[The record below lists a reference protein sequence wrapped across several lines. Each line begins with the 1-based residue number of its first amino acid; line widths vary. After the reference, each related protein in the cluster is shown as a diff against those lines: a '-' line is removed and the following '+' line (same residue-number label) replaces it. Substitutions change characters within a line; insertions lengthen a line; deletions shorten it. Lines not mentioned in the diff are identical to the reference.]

1 MLMELWLTQAWLVAS
16 GLISLFLDPKNRKAW
31 WAKPT
36 LVLFIIIPAGLA
48 IAFGQ
53 QKAESARQQALQA
66 EEQHRKDQLEIL
78 ALQRELQSVGKG
90 VGKAVEGLQTLLI
103 GFGFTPETAATA
115 SPERISKSQEANSL
129 VQAAVSSSTAS
140 IKSERRRITVQYF
153 PKNVDPAVIE
163 NTLSALG
170 FTFMTGVPQ
179 QQGATN
185 AVWFGTDV
193 PLSDVKLVALT
204 LVRAG
209 VDLKTIK
216 PFRKSHP
223 VQDRNL
229 LVQVGTDGDYTG
241 KPSLTI
247 DQITSAP
254 GFFRPD

>member
-1 MLMELWLTQAWLVAS
+1 MELWLTQAWLVAS

-36 LVLFIIIPAGLA
+36 LVLFIIIPASLA

-53 QKAESARQQALQA
+53 QKTENAKQQALQA
-66 EEQHRKDQLEIL
+66 KEQHRKDQLQIL

-90 VGKAVEGLQTLLI
+90 VGRAVEGLQTLLI
-103 GFGFTPETAATA
+103 GFGFTPETAAIA
-115 SPERISKSQEANSL
+115 SPERISKSKEANSL
-129 VQAAVSSSTAS
+129 VQAAVNSSTAS
-140 IKSERRRITVQYF
+140 IKSERRRIVVQYF
-153 PKNVDPAVIE
+153 PKNVDPDVIE
-163 NTLSALG
+163 KTLSALG

-185 AVWFGTDV
+185 AIWFGTDV

-216 PFRKSHP
+216 PFRRSHP
-223 VQDRNL
+223 VPDRNL
-229 LVQVGTDGDYTG
+229 LIQVGTDGDFSEQ
-241 KPSLTI
+241 PSLTI
-247 DQITSAP
+247 NQISNAP

>member
-1 MLMELWLTQAWLVAS
+1 MELWLTQAWLVAS

-36 LVLFIIIPAGLA
+36 LVLFIIIPASLA

-53 QKAESARQQALQA
+53 QKAENAKQQALQA
-66 EEQHRKDQLEIL
+66 KEQHRKDQLQIL

-90 VGKAVEGLQTLLI
+90 VGRAVEGLQTLLI
-103 GFGFTPETAATA
+103 GFGFTPETAAIA
-115 SPERISKSQEANSL
+115 SPERISKSKEANSL
-129 VQAAVSSSTAS
+129 IQAAVSSSTAS
-140 IKSERRRITVQYF
+140 IKSERRRIVVQYF
-153 PKNVDPAVIE
+153 PKNVDPDAIE
-163 NTLSALG
+163 KTLSALG

-185 AVWFGTDV
+185 AIWFGTDV

-216 PFRKSHP
+216 PFRRSHP
-223 VQDRNL
+223 VPDRNL
-229 LVQVGTDGDYTG
+229 LIQVGTDGDFSEQ
-241 KPSLTI
+241 PSLTI
-247 DQITSAP
+247 NQISNAP

>member
-1 MLMELWLTQAWLVAS
+1 MELWLTQAWLVAS

-31 WAKPT
+31 WAKPA
-36 LVLFIIIPAGLA
+36 LVLFIVIPASLA

-66 EEQHRKDQLEIL
+66 KEQHRKDQLQIL

-90 VGKAVEGLQTLLI
+90 VGKAVEGLQTLLM
-103 GFGFTPETAATA
+103 GFGFTSETAATA
-115 SPERISKSQEANSL
+115 SPERIAKSKEANSL
-129 VQAAVSSSTAS
+129 VQAAVNTSTAS
-140 IKSERRRITVQYF
+140 IKSERQRITVQYF
-153 PKNVDPAVIE
+153 PKNVDPDVIV

-185 AVWFGTDV
+185 AIWFGTDV
-193 PLSDVKLVALT
+193 PLSDIKLVALT

-223 VQDRNL
+223 VNDRNL
-229 LVQVGTDGDYTG
+229 LIQVGTDGDYSG
-241 KPSLTI
+241 SPSLSI
-247 DQITSAP
+247 NQIMNAS